1 MKKPAQHP
9 IAEVPRRQAKVEI
22 TIGIDLGDVWS
33 HYCTL
38 NQDGLVV
45 DRGRFR
51 TTPKAIEKWFTDVA
65 PARVAMEAG
74 THSIWI
80 SAQLQE
86 LGHEVIVANVRELR
100 AISHSDRKSDQV
112 DAEKLARYARLDP
125 NILRPIVHRTV
136 AQQEALTLIRARAL
150 LVRLRTAAV
159 NAVRGLTK
167 SCGYRMPAS
176 ATTCFAQRSLAV
188 MPPGLAQ
195 ALGPVL
201 QQIADMTLKIKQYD
215 RQIQQLGQT
224 EYPETQALLKV
235 HGVGHLTALTFVL
248 TLGSKERFGRSRD
261 VGCYLGLATA
271 AKSVRRSRSSARHHP
286 RRQRLPSKSVDRVLQ
301 PHPPTARTRFCAS
314 TVGSALS
321 CSRWQ
326 AGQEQGRRCRRAQV
340 GRVASSPLEHP
351 RAVHA
356 VLRTSSLRDQ
366 HVYPLRRHR
375 VPMTASR
382 LRPSRPTDKW
392 QHRLSSRT
400 PTGTELASRQLIQSA
415 NRNTVESNETKSNN
429 KSKSPMKEK
438 AKNNP

>member
-9 IAEVPRRQAKVEI
+9 IAEVPGRQAKVEI
-22 TIGIDLGDVWS
+22 AIGIDLGDVWS

-38 NQDGLVV
+38 NQDGEVV

-80 SAQLQE
+80 SAQLKE

-125 NILRPIVHRTV
+125 NILRPIAHRTV
-136 AQQEALTLIRARAL
+136 QQQEALTLVRARAL

-188 MPPGLAQ
+188 MPPGLAK

-201 QQIADMTLKIKQYD
+201 QQIAEMNQQDQAVRPADPATRPVRVSGDAGAAESSWRRPPHRLD
-215 RQIQQLGQT
+215 LRADPRQQGT
-224 EYPETQALLKV
+224 VRTKSRC
-235 HGVGHLTALTFVL
+235 GVLSGLAST
-248 TLGSKERFGRSRD
+248 SKSVWRSR
-261 VGCYLGLATA
+261 T
-271 AKSVRRSRSSARHHP
+271 SARHHP
-286 RRQRLPSKSVDRVLQ
+286 RRQRVPPKSAD
-301 PHPPTARTRFCAS
+301 
-314 TVGSALS
+314 
-321 CSRWQ
+321 
-326 AGQEQGRRCRRAQV
+326 
-340 GRVASSPLEHP
+340 
-351 RAVHA
+351 
-356 VLRTSSLRDQ
+356 
-366 HVYPLRRHR
+366 
-375 VPMTASR
+375 
-382 LRPSRPTDKW
+382 
-392 QHRLSSRT
+392 
-400 PTGTELASRQLIQSA
+400 
-415 NRNTVESNETKSNN
+415 
-429 KSKSPMKEK
+429 
-438 AKNNP
+438 